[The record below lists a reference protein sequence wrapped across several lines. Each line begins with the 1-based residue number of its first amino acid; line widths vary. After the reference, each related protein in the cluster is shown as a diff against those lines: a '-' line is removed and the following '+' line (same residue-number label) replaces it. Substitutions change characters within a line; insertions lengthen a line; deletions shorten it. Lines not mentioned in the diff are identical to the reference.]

1 MQIQLA
7 AESHVPCFQERVGT
21 CQPGYMI
28 PVRLPW
34 RLRARPSATLH
45 EIQVRPCLM
54 KTGQTC
60 VQNLNT
66 STVVLVN
73 RKRGGVV
80 GYFVIPTEAR
90 NLALR
95 RDSQKTK
102 PTLRLFAQAVLSVGA
117 AVFLWNLRRSK
128 PGQSSR
134 LADGSDLQIVV
145 RTDSK
150 WNRSPPELGRSVR
163 FSSVHRAG
171 RRDALFHRAQP
182 DARAQPA
189 DAAGAPQ
196 PPAAPE
202 RIASRQGKGEHTRRG
217 WPRFVPKARS

>member
-73 RKRGGVV
+73 RKRGGLV
-80 GYFVIPTEAR
+80 GLLCHSNRSEEPG
-90 NLALR
+90 
-95 RDSQKTK
+95 SS
-102 PTLRLFAQAVLSVGA
+102 PRLSKNETHPSTFCSGRAFGGA

-134 LADGSDLQIVV
+134 LADGSELQIVV

-150 WNRSPPELGRSVR
+150 WNRSPPEFGRSIR
-163 FSSVHRAG
+163 FSSVHRAC